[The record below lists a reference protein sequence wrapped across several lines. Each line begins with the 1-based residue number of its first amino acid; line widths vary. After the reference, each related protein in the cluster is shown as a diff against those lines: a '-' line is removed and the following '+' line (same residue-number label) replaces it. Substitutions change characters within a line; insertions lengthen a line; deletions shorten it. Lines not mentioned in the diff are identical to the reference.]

1 MQKKNVD
8 ALVIGAGPGGYV
20 AAIRLAQLG
29 KKVLLVEKN
38 ALGGVCL
45 NVGCIPS
52 KALITAAKTV
62 DKIRKADQM
71 GIIVGDLVVDFPK
84 LISWKDGIVSKL
96 TGGIGSLVKGNGGE
110 ILMGTAK
117 FLSPRE
123 IEVDTPDGPV
133 LIEAENVIIAT
144 GSRPIEIPGF
154 KFDGRRVISS
164 SEALSLS
171 ALPNRILVIG
181 GGYIGLELGI
191 MYAKL
196 GSSVTV
202 VERMDQVLPGF
213 DPEIVQVI
221 ARQLKKLNV
230 NVILNAA
237 AKGWEDGPLCAKVH
251 IEKNGQL
258 MDLDADK
265 ILVTVGRKPNTE
277 GFGLDVIGVERDAQG
292 FIKVNNQ
299 LKTNV
304 PGVYA
309 IGDVCGQPMLAHKAS
324 KDGEV
329 AAEVI
334 AGHPSVQDAKVIPA
348 VVFTDPEIGSAGLSE
363 AEAKAQGFDIIVG
376 KFPFAA
382 LGRAMTTGETE
393 GFVKVV
399 ADKGSQ
405 EILGIHIV
413 GPGASDLI
421 AEGALA
427 IEMGAFVD
435 DLSLTVHAHPTLAEG
450 LMEAAKAAL
459 GEAIHAINP
468 RKDKGVRGSEGDASG
483 SNSSIP
489 ASAHR

>member
-29 KKVLLVEKN
+29 KNTLLVEKN

-96 TGGIGSLVKGNGGE
+96 TNGIGTLVKGNGGE
-110 ILMGTAK
+110 VLMGTAT
-117 FLSPRE
+117 FRSARE
-123 IEVDTPDGPV
+123 IEVATPDGPV
-133 LIEAENVIIAT
+133 LVEADNVIIAT

-164 SEALSLS
+164 TEALSLHEV
-171 ALPNRILVIG
+171 PNRLLVVG
-181 GGYIGLELGI
+181 GGYIGLEMGI

-196 GSSVTV
+196 GANVTV
-202 VERMDQVLPGF
+202 VERADQVLPGF
-213 DPEIVQVI
+213 DPEIAQVI

-230 NVILNAA
+230 NVVLNAA
-237 AKGWEDGPLCAKVH
+237 AKGWTDGPLCAKVH
-251 IEKNGQL
+251 IEQNGRV

-277 GFGLDVIGVERDAQG
+277 GFGLEKIGVALDERG

-304 PGVYA
+304 PGIYA

-324 KDGEV
+324 KDAEV

-334 AGHPSVQDAKVIPA
+334 AGHPVAQDAKVIPA

-363 AEAKAQGFDIIVG
+363 SEAKAQGYEIIVG

-382 LGRAMTTGETE
+382 LGRAMTTGETD
-393 GFVKVV
+393 GFVKVI
-399 ADKGSQ
+399 ADKGTQ
-405 EILGIHIV
+405 EVLGIHIV

-427 IEMGAFVD
+427 IEMGAFID

-450 LMEAAKAAL
+450 LMEAAKAAV
-459 GEAIHAINP
+459 GEAIHALNP
-468 RKDKGVRGSEGDASG
+468 KKDKTPVAR
-483 SNSSIP
+483 
-489 ASAHR
+489 

>member
-29 KKVLLVEKN
+29 KKTLLVEKN
-38 ALGGVCL
+38 SLGGVCL

-71 GIIVGDLVVDFPK
+71 GIIVGDLVIDFPK

-96 TGGIGSLVKGNGGE
+96 TNGIGTLVKGNGGE
-110 ILMGTAK
+110 ILMGTAT
-117 FLSPRE
+117 FRSARE
-123 IEVDTPDGPV
+123 IEVATPDGPV
-133 LIEAENVIIAT
+133 LVEAENVIIAT

-164 SEALSLS
+164 TEALSLNEV
-171 ALPNRILVIG
+171 PNRLLVIG
-181 GGYIGLELGI
+181 GGYIGLEMGI

-196 GSSVTV
+196 GANVTV
-202 VERMDQVLPGF
+202 VERADQVLPGF
-213 DPEIVQVI
+213 DPEIAQVI

-230 NVILNAA
+230 NVVLNAT
-237 AKGWEDGPLCAKVH
+237 AKGWTDGPLCAKVQ
-251 IEKNGQL
+251 IEQNGRIT
-258 MDLDADK
+258 DLDADK

-277 GFGLDVIGVERDAQG
+277 GIGLEKIGVTIDERG

-324 KDGEV
+324 KDAEV

-334 AGHPSVQDAKVIPA
+334 AGHPAVQDAKVIPA

-363 AEAKAQGFDIIVG
+363 VEAKEQGFEVIVG

-382 LGRAMTTGETE
+382 LGRAMTTGETD
-393 GFVKVV
+393 GFVKVI
-399 ADKGSQ
+399 ADKGTQ

-427 IEMGAFVD
+427 IEMGAFID

-450 LMEAAKAAL
+450 LMEAAKAAV
-459 GEAIHAINP
+459 GEAIHALNP
-468 RKDKGVRGSEGDASG
+468 RKDKTPVAR
-483 SNSSIP
+483 
-489 ASAHR
+489 

>member
-62 DKIRKADQM
+62 SKIRKADEM
-71 GIIVGDLVVDFPK
+71 GIIVGDLMIDFPK

-123 IEVDTPDGPV
+123 IEVATPDGPV
-133 LIEAENVIIAT
+133 LVEAENVIIAT

-164 SEALSLS
+164 TEALSLNEV
-171 ALPNRILVIG
+171 PNRLLVIG

-196 GSSVTV
+196 GANVTV

-213 DPEIVQVI
+213 DPEIAQVI

-230 NVILNAA
+230 NVVLNAS
-237 AKGWEDGPLCAKVH
+237 AKGWEDGPLCGKVH
-251 IEKNGQL
+251 IEQNGRI

-277 GFGLDVIGVERDAQG
+277 GFGLETIGVALDERG
-292 FIKVNNQ
+292 FVKVNNQ

-309 IGDVCGQPMLAHKAS
+309 IGDVAGQPMLAHKAS
-324 KDGEV
+324 KDAEV

-334 AGHPSVQDAKVIPA
+334 AGHPAVQDAKVIPA

-363 AEAKAQGFDIIVG
+363 AEAKQQGFDVIVG

-382 LGRAMTTGETE
+382 LGRAMTTGETD

-399 ADKGSQ
+399 ADKGTQ
-405 EILGIHIV
+405 EVLGIHIV

-427 IEMGAFVD
+427 IEMGAFID

-450 LMEAAKAAL
+450 LMEAAKASV
-459 GEAIHAINP
+459 GEAIHAINS
-468 RKDKGVRGSEGDASG
+468 RKDKSLAAR
-483 SNSSIP
+483 
-489 ASAHR
+489 